1 MAKQDPLEFGE
12 YHLLEKIATGG
23 MAEVWRARAYGM
35 AGFEK
40 ILVIKKVLP
49 ELVKDAEFIR
59 LFIDEARISVQ
70 LLHVNIVQ
78 VFDLGQV
85 DGSYYMAME
94 YVHGLDLARLISR
107 AKGRGPFPTDMLRRD
122 QCWPAT
128 SDDATRIARSCNPD
142 GWGYTEITLATAL
155 PDWRVNWQ
163 RWKSFG
169 WTAYVVG
176 PLGQEAPMEPVMS
189 GV

>member
-1 MAKQDPLEFGE
+1 MAKQEPQAFGD

-49 ELVKDAEFIR
+49 NLAKDQEFVR

-78 VFDLGQV
+78 VFDLGQE
-85 DGSYYMAME
+85 DGTYYMAME
-94 YVHGLDLARLISR
+94 YVHGLDLARLLSR
-107 AKGRGPFPTDMLRRD
+107 SKGHGPFPVGLALFIAGEVLKALAFAHERTDDRGEPM
-122 QCWPAT
+122 
-128 SDDATRIARSCNPD
+128 RIVHCD
-142 GWGYTEITLATAL
+142 
-155 PDWRVNWQ
+155 
-163 RWKSFG
+163 
-169 WTAYVVG
+169 
-176 PLGQEAPMEPVMS
+176 
-189 GV
+189 